1 MAKVIDLN
9 RRAYLVAGAGGGG
22 IGTAI
27 CAMLAEAGAT
37 VIVTACPY
45 CMTNIEDA
53 IKVAGLE
60 GAMEVIDLVELVD
73 SHLS

>member
-1 MAKVIDLN
+1 
-9 RRAYLVAGAGGGG
+9 
-22 IGTAI
+22 
-27 CAMLAEAGAT
+27 
-37 VIVTACPY
+37 
-45 CMTNIEDA
+45 MTNIEDA